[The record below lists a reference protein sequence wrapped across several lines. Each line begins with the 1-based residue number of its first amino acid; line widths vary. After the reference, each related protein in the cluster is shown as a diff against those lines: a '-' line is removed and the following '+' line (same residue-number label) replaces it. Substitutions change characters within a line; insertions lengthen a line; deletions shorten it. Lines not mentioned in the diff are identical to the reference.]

1 MNLSSN
7 SKWVSSGKNA
17 WQIKFRCCEN
27 NIETIRY
34 FKITLPLFQVLQ
46 KSLPISIT
54 NESIANS
61 SVG

>member
-1 MNLSSN
+1 MNLSSK
-7 SKWVSSGKNA
+7 SKWVSSGRNS

-27 NIETIRY
+27 NIESLRF

-46 KSLPISIT
+46 KSLPINIT
-54 NESIANS
+54 NESTAYG